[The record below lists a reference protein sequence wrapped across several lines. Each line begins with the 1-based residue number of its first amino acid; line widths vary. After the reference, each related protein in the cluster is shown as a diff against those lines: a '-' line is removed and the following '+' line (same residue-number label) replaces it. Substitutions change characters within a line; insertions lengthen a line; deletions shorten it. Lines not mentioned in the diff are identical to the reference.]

1 MRTLV
6 VGEGDADFKGTERF
20 EVVRR
25 IGSGGMGVVYE
36 AFDRELRAPVA
47 LKVLRTLEPE
57 TLFRFKNEF
66 RVLEGIR
73 HRNLIHLGELFEEEG
88 RWFFTMELVH
98 GKHFLDY
105 LEQTGPRSQGSSFA
119 ASSMAIDPLEVT
131 MSDTQRISGIP
142 TSGPLAKRSRL
153 DNEIDEEKLRDA
165 LRQLAEGLYALHHAK
180 RVHRDIKP
188 SNILVTPEGRV
199 VILDFGLAVDLEAS
213 LPEAYLVG
221 TCWYMAPEQAR
232 LRPIGPAADW
242 YSVGVLLY
250 QALTGRL
257 PIQGNAREVLYMKQ
271 FNEPAPPSE
280 IAVVPEDLN
289 ALCVELLRIEPKDRP
304 EGREILRRLGVDVQA
319 LSTSDADVPHFVG
332 RQGELSELQS
342 AFAAARDQG
351 GVSVFIHGESGVG
364 KSAIVRRF
372 CEIVAARDASAL
384 VLSGRCYER
393 EAVPYKAVDGVID
406 ALSRAL
412 ASLEMEEIAEILPT
426 DVGLLGLIFPVLRR
440 IEPVSQATVPP
451 LGSLEPTLLRAR
463 LFRALRELL
472 EGLAELRPVIVAI
485 DDLQWADADSLA
497 LLAEI
502 MRPPGAPRLLL
513 VVTMRAAL
521 RSEASTIPTPPS
533 AESPVSHARGPHS
546 AIGAPSSSPGELSV
560 MPLRVQQIE
569 RLFQGEVRSMHI
581 EGLPQKDAQALVE
594 ALLQA
599 SSAAGDSSAAALAQ
613 EAGGHPLFID
623 ELVRGRLMAGGGKAP
638 LRLEDALWA
647 RIAKLEPEARRALDL
662 IVAAGA
668 PLDQDTAARAA
679 GVEFND
685 FSEQVALLR
694 AENLVRTSGA
704 RRADAVETYHDRVRE
719 AVLLHQSQDAQ
730 KSLHDRLAVA
740 LEESGSADPE
750 ALAFHYRR
758 AGKLDKAAEH
768 AARAAEIFENAL
780 AFDRAAAL
788 YQLSLDLRPL
798 EGPLGG
804 AMRAK
809 LADALANAGKGA
821 LAAAAYLEAA
831 TEVPASEALDLK
843 RRAADQL
850 LRTGHIDEAMDAFRS
865 VLSAID
871 MEMPETP
878 RSALASLLLRRAQ
891 VRLRGL
897 RFTERP
903 ESEIPLQILTR
914 FDVCWSVAAGLGLVD
929 TIVGR
934 YFQARC
940 LLLALEAGEPHRI
953 ARALAMEASYSS
965 ASGGHN
971 KARTQRLIEATEAL
985 AYRVNH
991 PYALGWAAGAAGIA
1005 GCLEGR
1011 WRSGHACCERAEATF
1026 RDNCTGV
1033 YWEIGTMQWFSMWS
1047 QCYLGQLDE
1056 LSRRIPTR
1064 LREAAE
1070 RGDLYA
1076 AIGHSTGLA
1085 NLVWL
1090 AADQVDLA
1098 RERSREA
1105 MRKWSQRRFHVEHW
1119 WAMLGDRQIELYVGD
1134 AEAAY
1139 RAVHAQWDALKGS
1152 LLLMVQLTKTEAT
1165 HLRAR
1170 AALMLA
1176 EGRPSE
1182 RKALC
1187 GEAARDAKSIAAE
1200 KMPWSDPLAA
1210 LLRAGIANVRGDAD
1224 RALAELQQAEA
1235 GLVAADMALYAAAA
1249 RYCRGKLL
1257 GGDAGNALVNAS
1269 LGWMSGQGVVNP
1281 ERMVALHAPGFS
1293 GDGMRASEPAADRV
1307 K

>member
-20 EVVRR
+20 EVIRR
-25 IGSGGMGVVYE
+25 IGAGGMGVVYE
-36 AFDRELRAPVA
+36 AFDRERKAPVA
-47 LKVLRTLEPE
+47 LKVMRTLEPE

-73 HRNLIHLGELFEEEG
+73 HPNLIHLGELFEEGG

-98 GKHFLDY
+98 GQHFLDY
-105 LEQTGPRSQGSSFA
+105 LEQTGPGSRGSSLPSLPSL
-119 ASSMAIDPLEVT
+119 ASESADITV
-131 MSDTQRISGIP
+131 SDGQRVSSQP
-142 TSGPLAKRSRL
+142 SPPARSKRSRL
-153 DNEIDEEKLRDA
+153 QNEIDEEKLRDA
-165 LRQLAEGLYALHHAK
+165 MRQLAEGLYALHRAK
-180 RVHRDIKP
+180 KVHRDIKP

-199 VILDFGLAVDLEAS
+199 VILDFGLAVDLETS

-271 FNEPAPPSE
+271 LSEPAPPSRL
-280 IAVVPEDLN
+280 ADVPEDLD
-289 ALCVELLRIEPKDRP
+289 ALCVDLLYVDPLDRP
-304 EGREILRRLGVDVQA
+304 EGREILRRLGVTDAQA
-319 LSTSDADVPHFVG
+319 LREVDAEVPHFVG
-332 RQGELSELQS
+332 RRTELEALRA
-342 AFAAARDQG
+342 AFSAARKEA
-351 GVSVFIHGESGVG
+351 GVTVFVHGESGVG
-364 KSAIVRRF
+364 KSALVRRF
-372 CEIVAARDASAL
+372 CELVAAEDVSAI

-406 ALSRAL
+406 SLSRAL
-412 ASLEMEEIAEILPT
+412 GSLDAEDIAAILPA
-426 DVGLLGLIFPVLRR
+426 DAGLLGVIFPVLRR
-440 IEPVSQATVPP
+440 IESVSQAPLPP
-451 LGSLEPTLLRAR
+451 LGTLEPTLLRSR
-463 LFRALRELL
+463 LFLALRELFQ
-472 EGLAELRPVIVAI
+472 GLAGRHPVIVAI

-502 MRPPGAPRLLL
+502 MRSPGAPRLLL
-513 VVTMRAAL
+513 LVTLRAAL
-521 RSEASTIPTPPS
+521 RSEVPIAPSVEGPASS
-533 AESPVSHARGPHS
+533 GVASVSNAP
-546 AIGAPSSSPGELSV
+546 APSSSPGELSV
-560 MPLRVQQIE
+560 APLRVQQIE
-569 RLFQGEVRSMHI
+569 RLFLGDVRTMHI
-581 EGLPQKDAQALVE
+581 EGLPQSDARALVE

-599 SSAAGDSSAAALAQ
+599 SKEGSTSDVSAAVAE

-623 ELVRGRLMAGGGKAP
+623 ELVRRRLLAGGGTGP

-647 RIAKLEPEARRALDL
+647 RIAKLEPEARRALEL

-668 PLDQDTAARAA
+668 PLDQETAARAA

-704 RRADAVETYHDRVRE
+704 RRADAVEPYHDRVRE
-719 AVLLHQSQDAQ
+719 AVLLHQTSSSQ
-730 KSLHDRLAVA
+730 KGLHDRLASA
-740 LEESGSADPE
+740 LEASGRADPE
-750 ALAFHYRR
+750 ALAYHYRR

-768 AARAAEIFENAL
+768 AAHAAELFANAL

-788 YQLSLDLRPL
+788 YQLSLELRPL

-804 AMRAK
+804 ALRAK
-809 LADALANAGKGA
+809 LGDALANAGRGVE
-821 LAAAAYLEAA
+821 AAAAYLEAA
-831 TEVPASEALDLK
+831 TRVPPSEALDIR

-850 LRTGHIDEAMDAFRS
+850 LRTGHIDEAMDTFRS
-865 VLSAID
+865 VLSAIG
-871 MEMPETP
+871 MTMPETP
-878 RSALASLLLRRAQ
+878 RTALASLLLRRAQ

-903 ESEIPLQILTR
+903 ASEIPPETLTR

-940 LLLALEAGEPHRI
+940 LLLALDAGEPHRI

-965 ASGGHN
+965 ASGGSN
-971 KARTQRLIEATEAL
+971 KARTARLVEATEAL
-985 AYRVNH
+985 AYRVND
-991 PYALGWAAGAAGIA
+991 PYALGWAAAAAGVA

-1011 WRSGHACCERAEATF
+1011 WRSGHTYCERAESTF
-1026 RDNCTGV
+1026 RDHCTGV
-1033 YWEIGTMQWFSMWS
+1033 YWEVGTMQWFSMWS
-1047 QCYLGQLDE
+1047 QSYLGQLGE
-1056 LSRRIPTR
+1056 LSRRVPAR
-1064 LREAAE
+1064 LREAAG

-1090 AADQVDLA
+1090 AADDVREA
-1098 RERSREA
+1098 RERSSEA
-1105 MRKWSQRRFHVEHW
+1105 MRQWSQRRFHVEHW
-1119 WAMLGDRQIELYVGD
+1119 WAMLGDRQIDLYVGD

-1139 RAVHAQWDALKGS
+1139 KAVHAQWGALSGS
-1152 LLLMVQLTKTEAT
+1152 LLLMVQLTKLEALQ
-1165 HLRAR
+1165 LRAR

-1176 EGRPSE
+1176 EGRPSDRE
-1182 RKALC
+1182 SLC
-1187 GEAARDAKSIAAE
+1187 REAARDARSIEGEA
-1200 KMPWSDPLAA
+1200 MPWSDPLTA
-1210 LLRAGIANVRGDAD
+1210 LLRAGIAFTRGDAD
-1224 RALAELQQAEA
+1224 RALSELEQAEA
-1235 GLVAADMALYAAAA
+1235 GLVAADMGLYAAAA
-1249 RYCRGKLL
+1249 RYRRGKLL
-1257 GGDAGNALVNAS
+1257 GGDEGRALEDAARS
-1269 LGWMSGQGVVNP
+1269 WMAGQGVVNV

-1293 GDGMRASEPAADRV
+1293 GSQG
-1307 K
+1307 